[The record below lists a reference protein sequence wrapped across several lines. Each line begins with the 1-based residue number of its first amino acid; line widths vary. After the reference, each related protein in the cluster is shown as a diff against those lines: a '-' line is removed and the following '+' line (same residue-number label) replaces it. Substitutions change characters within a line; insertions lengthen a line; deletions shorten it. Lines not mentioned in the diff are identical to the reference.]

1 MTLSTPN
8 LVIEQDE
15 VDVPLSIPAPIGG
28 WNTRDN
34 VGSMAIED
42 AITLE
47 NIFPDTKGVKNR
59 KGFTDWGVTG
69 ITGQIESLWEFKKT
83 TTRTGIAAANGKL
96 FTWDVTTSAQ
106 AATEIG
112 TGYSNNRW
120 QFLNTNQRTMMV
132 NGADVPVDWDGSTL
146 STTSI
151 SGDLSGSEQNMNG
164 IHKHKDRVYLWDTDD
179 QSFYYSGAALY
190 SGAYSEFPL
199 DTIFAGNV
207 MIITTVSQDTG
218 SGLDDLLAIISDIGE
233 VLLYTG
239 SNPGD
244 ASDFQLKQRYQIPRP
259 IDVRGVTR
267 FAGDAYVLVENDFIP
282 LLRYVASANPDGT
295 KLTGAVTDA
304 VEDYETNFGW
314 QALFYGK
321 GKWLFLN
328 VPVTENSTYH
338 QYVINSVTGAACKF
352 TGMDGNCWATANNRI
367 FFGGNGTIY
376 RADDGLDDNTANL
389 ATNKLQQ
396 AFTTIGTDYRKKFNL
411 FQILIKS
418 LGDITISQALAF
430 DYGDALTAQA
440 SQSTST
446 GSPWDTSDWDTSDWS
461 SENLTRLK
469 TFVATGTGLSV
480 SPVLEMTLKDIDFEW
495 YRTVYTFDI
504 LQT

>member
-34 VGSMAIED
+34 VGSMPVED

-47 NIFPDTKGVKNR
+47 NIFPDTRGVKNR
-59 KGFTDWGVTG
+59 GGFTDWGVTG
-69 ITGQIESLWEFKKT
+69 ITGNIESLFEFKKT
-83 TTRTGIAAANGKL
+83 TTRTGLAAAGGKIY
-96 FTWDVTTSAQ
+96 TWDVATSAQ
-106 AATEIG
+106 AATQIG
-112 TGYSNNRW
+112 TGFTNDRW

-132 NGADVPVDWDGSTL
+132 NGADAPRDYDGTTL
-146 STTSI
+146 NTTSI
-151 SGDLSGSEQNMNG
+151 TGDLSGSEQNMNG
-164 IHKHKDRVYLWDTDD
+164 IHKHKDRVFLWDTDD

-190 SGAYSEFPL
+190 SGDYTEFPL

-207 MIITTVSQDTG
+207 KIITTVSQDTG
-218 SGLDDLLAIISDIGE
+218 SGLDDLLAIISDLGE

-244 ASDFQLKQRYQIPRP
+244 ANDWALNQRYQIPRP
-259 IDVRGVTR
+259 IDVRAVTR

-282 LLRYVASANPDGT
+282 LLRYVNTANPEGT

-304 VEDYETNFGW
+304 VDDYETNFGW
-314 QALFYGK
+314 QCLFYGK

-352 TGMDGNCWATANNRI
+352 TGMNGNAFANANNRL

-376 RADDGLDDNTANL
+376 RADDGLNDDDANI
-389 ATNKLQQ
+389 ATCKVQQ

-411 FQILIKS
+411 FQILLKS

-430 DYGDALTAQA
+430 DYGDALTPQV
-440 SQSTST
+440 SSSTST
-446 GSPWDTSDWDTSDWS
+446 GSAWDISDWDTSSWS

-469 TFVATGTGLSV
+469 VFVATGTGLSV
-480 SPVLEMTLKDIDFEW
+480 SPVLELSIKDIDFEW
-495 YRTVYTFDI
+495 YRSVYTFDI